1 MLNIQAII
9 NAIELG
15 IEIQELKDL
24 GLSNE
29 EIDGFIETFCE
40 SWIAEDSNLILN

>member
-1 MLNIQAII
+1 MLNVQAII
-9 NAIELG
+9 NAIELS
-15 IEIQELKDL
+15 IEIKELKEL

-40 SWIAEDSNLILN
+40 SWIVDDSDIILN